1 MNTQTILRI
10 TLVLHLIAL
19 TMAVGITI
27 ANAIAFKQFWKLY
40 YNNKEH
46 GLSAFRAITKFRVF
60 GIIGLMVLILTGL
73 ILLWLFN
80 WTLGELLWFKIKMFI
95 VVLLFVNG
103 FTMGRITSEKLE
115 TLLRQEAGS
124 TDLQPDTKRLRR
136 HLIIFHF
143 TQLTLFTLII
153 ILAVFRFN

>member
-1 MNTQTILRI
+1 MSAQTILHI

-19 TMAVGITI
+19 TIAVGITI
-27 ANAIAFKQFWKLY
+27 ATAIAFRQFWRLY
-40 YNNKEH
+40 DKNKEY

-73 ILLWLFN
+73 IMLWLFD
-80 WTLGELLWFKIKMFI
+80 WTLAGLLWFKIKMFI

-103 FTMGRITSEKLE
+103 FTSGRTTSQKLE
-115 TLLRQEAGS
+115 ALLKQEAGS
-124 TDLQPDTKRLRR
+124 PGFAPDTKKLRR
-136 HLIIFHF
+136 HLMIFHL
-143 TQLTLFTLII
+143 TQLTLFALII